1 MSNFS
6 DFFNSEF
13 KKLEQSFRITDI
25 DNILNDEM
33 YLIAGDFYGIQ
44 KFIFENINT
53 KNAAKIL
60 RAKSAYVQ
68 LFTKAIA
75 KFICFKLK
83 ISESKILSISAGK
96 FEILIPKQNFTQD
109 TFSDI
114 KRNVDK
120 FFIDKFSAIAGMSLV
135 VLNCKKSDFSDK
147 DSYRA
152 FRERVS
158 DAFELEK
165 LNKFDLLNQSAIVL
179 NHADII
185 AIESG
190 FERLGAKLADTKTS
204 KISLDELGIDLEGF
218 NCELELDKH
227 IKSYVFKKDGQT
239 ASFNELAQLACNKMH
254 EDGPL
259 GLKAIAV
266 LKADVDGMGDFIKNS
281 NVTNSFDSF
290 DMFSKGLDSFFSIHI
305 PRLIKQNFPHTYI
318 VFSGGDDLL
327 LVGAWD
333 TVLDI
338 ARFIDDEFKKFIS
351 DKTLS
356 LSMGICIAKP
366 SVPIKYLAELSENQ
380 LELAKEFKDE
390 KGIKKDA
397 ITLFGQTARWSEYK
411 TMYALITN
419 MLESIDELNTAFLYH
434 LLELCDMAKSAK
446 ANDAR
451 SNIWASKL
459 NYLIVRNLSKDSQWL
474 IQKLQNALEKSPEQV
489 KMALCEFIY
498 KRRAR

>member
-1 MSNFS
+1 
-6 DFFNSEF
+6 
-13 KKLEQSFRITDI
+13 
-25 DNILNDEM
+25 
-33 YLIAGDFYGIQ
+33 
-44 KFIFENINT
+44 
-53 KNAAKIL
+53 
-60 RAKSAYVQ
+60 
-68 LFTKAIA
+68 
-75 KFICFKLK
+75 
-83 ISESKILSISAGK
+83 
-96 FEILIPKQNFTQD
+96 
-109 TFSDI
+109 
-114 KRNVDK
+114 
-120 FFIDKFSAIAGMSLV
+120 
-135 VLNCKKSDFSDK
+135 
-147 DSYRA
+147 
-152 FRERVS
+152 
-158 DAFELEK
+158 
-165 LNKFDLLNQSAIVL
+165 
-179 NHADII
+179 
-185 AIESG
+185 
-190 FERLGAKLADTKTS
+190 
-204 KISLDELGIDLEGF
+204 LEGF
-218 NCELELDKH
+218 NCELELDER

-254 EDGPL
+254 KDEPL

-338 ARFIDDEFKKFIS
+338 ARFIDDEFKKFII

-366 SVPIKYLAELSENQ
+366 SAPIKYLAELSENQ

-474 IQKLQNALEKSPEQV
+474 IQKLQNVLEKSPEQV